1 MVAKKGGMTEKDGAD
16 ETVSQRIR
24 VLRDRLPPAELAV
37 ANSISENYPMGGL
50 VPIVQLAANAGTSPP
65 TVVRF
70 VRKMGF
76 EGYPEFQEA
85 LRQEAQNRL
94 FSPVGSYPNNR
105 ASSDESSPAG
115 QAQLVYLES
124 IRNTFASLSDDEIA
138 NAVRLLCDREHD
150 IVVVGGRFSQVLAQ
164 QLYRYLSI
172 LRPLVRLSVPD
183 IHSLVDISPSTVAVI
198 FDFRRYQQTTINWGI
213 EAINKGAKIILVT
226 DQYLSPLA
234 SKATALLTASNKGL
248 EPFDSMTA
256 AFALTELLISETART
271 LGEPARSRLTEF
283 VQRQDD
289 EDRLILKF
297 EPPVRD

>member
-1 MVAKKGGMTEKDGAD
+1 MTAKEGVGG
-16 ETVSQRIR
+16 TVSQRIR

-37 ANSISENYPMGGL
+37 ANSISDNYPMGGL
-50 VPIVQLAANAGTSPP
+50 MPVVQLAANAGTSPP

-70 VRKMGF
+70 VRKLGF

-94 FSPVGSYPNNR
+94 FSPVGSYPDNR
-105 ASSDESSPAG
+105 DFSGELSAVG
-115 QAQLVYLES
+115 QAQHVYLES
-124 IRNTFASLSDDEIA
+124 IRNTFASLSDAEIA
-138 NAVRLLCDREHD
+138 NAVRLLCAPEHD
-150 IVVVGGRFSQVLAQ
+150 IVVIGGRFSQVLAQ

-172 LRPLVRLSVPD
+172 LRSEVRLSVPD
-183 IHSLVDISPSTVAVI
+183 IHSLVDLRPSTVAVV

-213 EAINKGAKIILVT
+213 EAINKGTKIILVT

-234 SKATALLTASNKGL
+234 SKATALLTASNKGP

-256 AFALTELLISETART
+256 AFALTELLISETARM
-271 LGEPARSRLTEF
+271 LGEPARNRLSEF

-297 EPPVRD
+297 EPPARDS